1 MQSLLVSEVMNPSVI
16 SISDEASLG
25 EAMELM
31 DKHRISALV
40 VVDHSGHM
48 VGVITQTDI
57 LRAWSEGSDY
67 TTLMRSPLS
76 QYMTRDVLSCA
87 SHKPLDYAMQLL
99 NQHQIRRLVVVETL
113 DGGRF
118 VTDRMRPVGILSQ
131 TDIVRALVS
140 QRDEQDAQPS
150 SGGNGASTTAQSS

>member
-1 MQSLLVSEVMNPSVI
+1 MQALLVSEVMNPSVI
-16 SISDEASLG
+16 SVSDEGSLG
-25 EAMELM
+25 EAMEMM
-31 DKHRISALV
+31 DKNRISALV

-57 LRAWSEGSDY
+57 LRAWYEGSDY
-67 TTLMRSPLS
+67 TALTRSPLR

-87 SHKPLDYAMQLL
+87 PHKPLDYALQLL
-99 NQHQIRRLVVVETL
+99 NQHQIRRLIVVETL

-118 VTDRMRPVGILSQ
+118 VTDRMKPVGILSQ

-140 QRDEQDAQPS
+140 KLGAEDAAV
-150 SGGNGASTTAQSS
+150 GGGATSTAA

>member
-16 SISDEASLG
+16 SVSDEATLG
-25 EAMELM
+25 EAMEAM
-31 DKHRISALV
+31 DRNRISALV

-57 LRAWSEGSDY
+57 LRAVSQGSDY
-67 TTLMRSPLS
+67 AALMASPLDNF
-76 QYMTRDVLSCA
+76 MTRDVLSCA
-87 SHKPLDYAMQLL
+87 PHKPLDYALQIL
-99 NQHQIRRLVVVETL
+99 NQRQIRRLVVVETL

-118 VTDRMRPVGILSQ
+118 VTDRMKPVGILSQ

-140 QRDEQDAQPS
+140 
-150 SGGNGASTTAQSS
+150 NLGAGAAGEMATGQTAEKT